1 MFGVCLTFY
10 IIIIVI
16 VINKE
21 KIYSIFQT
29 PLRYYVPPNLVC
41 RLILREGCILWKISF
56 PCKTLTSL
64 RNSPA
69 N

>member
-10 IIIIVI
+10 IIIIII

-29 PLRYYVPPNLVC
+29 PLRYYVAPNLVC
-41 RLILREGCILWKISF
+41 RLILREGCILWRIPF
-56 PCKTLTSL
+56 PRKTLTSL